1 MKITINWLE
10 RINTTGPPVQPMI
23 AGPGGVSGP

>member
-10 RINTTGPPVQPMI
+10 RIDTTGPPVMQPMVVV
-23 AGPGGVSGP
+23 GGGT